1 MTQSMK
7 DKIKGT
13 LHEAKGTVK
22 EKVGQVT
29 NNPNLTAKGK
39 IEKLAGSAGSYCRLT
54 STIMNV
60 SGFALGR
67 PEVTGTN
74 SAVGR

>member
-13 LHEAKGTVK
+13 PHEARGTVK

-39 IEKLAGSAGSYCRLT
+39 LEKLAGKAQRKMGQ
-54 STIMNV
+54 IEKV
-60 SGFALGR
+60 LGK
-67 PEVTGTN
+67 
-74 SAVGR
+74 

>member
-1 MTQSMK
+1 MK
-7 DKIKGT
+7 
-13 LHEAKGTVK
+13 
-22 EKVGQVT
+22 
-29 NNPNLTAKGK
+29 PNK
-39 IEKLAGSAGSYCRLT
+39 RLKSIRVPRLCQNLLDSHAYIFPT

-67 PEVTGTN
+67 REAAPGAGASN

>member
-22 EKVGQVT
+22 VKVGQVT
-29 NNPNLTAKGK
+29 NNPNLTAKGRNEQLAGK
-39 IEKLAGSAGSYCRLT
+39 VQKKMGQIEK
-54 STIMNV
+54 
-60 SGFALGR
+60 ALDK
-67 PEVTGTN
+67 
-74 SAVGR
+74 